1 MDKNNT
7 SSQAVS
13 TNQDPSLNYIVVS
26 DLHNDDVF
34 EMVND
39 EIEDEKNQQLM
50 ADLIRAN
57 CEYDEGKRDDD
68 DDYHDFQ

>member
-39 EIEDEKNQQLM
+39 EIEDEKNQ
-50 ADLIRAN
+50 
-57 CEYDEGKRDDD
+57 
-68 DDYHDFQ
+68 